1 MSVKAVRGAV
11 QLEQDTA
18 PAMAD
23 AVQRLVSSLVKS
35 NKADPDRIISL
46 IFSQTTDLCSE
57 NPARALRR
65 FGYSQ
70 VPLFCTS
77 EPTYPDSLPK
87 TLRVLMTFETD
98 GDEPVSPV
106 YLDGARRL
114 RPDLSEER
122 G

>member
-1 MSVKAVRGAV
+1 MTEAVN
-11 QLEQDTA
+11 
-18 PAMAD
+18 
-23 AVQRLVSSLVKS
+23 RLISALISSNEVETEHIVSLV
-35 NKADPDRIISL
+35 
-46 IFSQTTDLCSE
+46 FSQTTDLVSE

-65 FGYSQ
+65 FGYST

-77 EPTYPDSLPK
+77 EPEYPDSLAR

-98 GDEPVSPV
+98 DKQPPSPV

-114 RPDLSEER
+114 RPDITDER